1 MKKINKEILMY
12 ILFGV
17 LTTIVNIVTYYILTK
32 TILNPKNG
40 IELQIA
46 TIIAWITCVT
56 FAYFTNKKYVFISK
70 EKNIK
75 KEILLFYIARL
86 FTLLIDMLLMYILV
100 TKLKLNDKVIKIIVQ
115 IIIIIANYIL
125 SKLIVFKKNYK

>member
-125 SKLIVFKKNYK
+125 SKLIVFKKKL

>member
-1 MKKINKEILMY
+1 MKRINKEILMY

-32 TILNPKNG
+32 TFLNPKNG

>member
-56 FAYFTNKKYVFISK
+56 FAYFTKKKYVFISK

-100 TKLKLNDKVIKIIVQ
+100 TKLKLNDKIIKIIVQ

>member
-100 TKLKLNDKVIKIIVQ
+100 TKLKLNDKIIKIIVQ